1 MHPRITRRVMEAHEE
16 EQEALASECGMLR
29 TRLSGLQADLDK
41 LAASGTAQTEA
52 NAALAEENNRLER
65 EIDSLRERL
74 EDADKE
80 LADRMTTE
88 EQIRQFDAVLSKA
101 EEMKRR
107 YELRISRLRS
117 IIEDM
122 KKASGEKNPEAGELA
137 VINMDTDIR
146 RSQSRQSRVADVPKK
161 EEQPDS
167 DWLETL
173 PD

>member
-1 MHPRITRRVMEAHEE
+1 MEAHEE

-41 LAASGTAQTEA
+41 LAASGAAQTEA

-88 EQIRQFDAVLSKA
+88 EQIRQFNAVLSKTKIYHRGY
-101 EEMKRR
+101 EKGFRR
-107 YELRISRLRS
+107 KKSGSRRIGC
-117 IIEDM
+117 D
-122 KKASGEKNPEAGELA
+122 KYGY
-137 VINMDTDIR
+137 
-146 RSQSRQSRVADVPKK
+146 
-161 EEQPDS
+161 
-167 DWLETL
+167 
-173 PD
+173 